1 MTTTNTSEMVPMT
14 KVASKLKQTGP
25 GTYAAVL
32 APGHMSPQ
40 TTTYKEA
47 LRDQK

>member
-32 APGHMSPQ
+32 APGHKSPQ
-40 TTTYKEA
+40 ATKYKKTV
-47 LRDQK
+47 RD